1 MEPVGEERSA
11 RTVPRGR
18 GWSGRV
24 SPGRPV
30 GAVLVVLAL
39 LVSACAGGDD
49 DSSTDTG
56 DTEPSTTAPSSPD
69 STVPPT
75 SDTAAVANAVRIE
88 DSVEARVGASAD
100 FATVSD
106 PVAVAAGDSV
116 RTDANGYAEIA
127 YFDGS
132 VTRLDTDTDV
142 MVVELVDDPGDSI
155 IRIGM
160 GVGRTW
166 HRVQQLSGNDTYEVE
181 TLVATAAAQGTAFSI
196 SCPSETT
203 CTFAVI
209 EGSIELVLSAG
220 ATDTV
225 DAPASVTVTGS
236 EISDPQLL
244 PFDAAFGVWLFDNA
258 TRDQDNGFDG
268 PGQIYAQYGTAFAS
282 LEGTYDATGTT
293 TRFDCDGTLCEDFSE
308 AAHQTLE
315 RTYVFV
321 VECETGAC
329 GGRATTEY
337 QYNEE
342 FINENVPL
350 QFDGS
355 AYEWELDARGDLCFT
370 PAGMFGELRARFEW
384 RLIPTAAEVRDNR
397 YVATLADV
405 EVVVDGAAIEPIP
418 PECVV
423 YLITYSLEQSLAAV
437 RQPGSG

>member
-11 RTVPRGR
+11 RSVPRGR

-24 SPGRPV
+24 GLVRLV

-39 LVSACAGGDD
+39 LVSACSGGDD
-49 DSSTDTG
+49 DSSTDTR
-56 DTEPSTTAPSSPD
+56 DTGPSTTAPSPPD

-75 SDTAAVANAVRIE
+75 FDTAAVASAVRIE
-88 DSVEARVGASAD
+88 GSVEARVGASAD
-100 FATVSD
+100 FVTISD
-106 PVAVAAGDSV
+106 PVPVAAGDSV

-142 MVVELVDDPGDSI
+142 IVVELVDDPGDSI
-155 IRIGM
+155 TRIGM

-196 SCPSETT
+196 SCLSETI

-209 EGSIELVLSAG
+209 EGSIELVRSDG
-220 ATDTV
+220 TTDTV
-225 DAPASVTVTGS
+225 EAPASITVTGD
-236 EISDPQLL
+236 EISDPQLY
-244 PFDAAFGVWLFDNA
+244 PFDAVDVWQFDNL
-258 TRDQDNGFDG
+258 TRDQGSGFDG
-268 PGQIYAQYGTAFAS
+268 PGQIYAQYGVAFAS

-293 TRFDCDGTLCEDFSE
+293 TSFVCDGPLCDEFSQLVNE
-308 AAHQTLE
+308 TLE

-321 VECETGAC
+321 VECETGGC

-342 FINENVPL
+342 FVNENVPL
-350 QFDGS
+350 AFDGS

-370 PAGMFGELRARFEW
+370 TAGVFGELEARFEW
-384 RLIPTAAEVRDNR
+384 SLIPTAAEVRDNR
-397 YVATLADV
+397 YVATMADIDV
-405 EVVVDGAAIEPIP
+405 TVDGAAIEPIP
-418 PECVV
+418 PECVL
-423 YLITYSLEQSLAAV
+423 YIITYSLEQSLAAV

>member
-1 MEPVGEERSA
+1 
-11 RTVPRGR
+11 
-18 GWSGRV
+18 
-24 SPGRPV
+24 V
-30 GAVLVVLAL
+30 GAVLVVLVL
-39 LVSACAGGDD
+39 LVNACSGGDD
-49 DSSTDTG
+49 DSSTDTA

-75 SDTAAVANAVRIE
+75 SGTAAVANAVRIE
-88 DSVEARVGASAD
+88 DSVEARVGASAE

-106 PVAVAAGDSV
+106 PVPVAAGDSV
-116 RTDANGYAEIA
+116 RTDANGHAEIV

-142 MVVELVDDPGDSI
+142 MVVDLVDDPGDSI

-160 GVGRTW
+160 RVGRTW

-181 TLVATAAAQGTAFSI
+181 TVVATAVAQGTAFSI
-196 SCPSETT
+196 SCLSETT
-203 CTFAVI
+203 CTFAVV
-209 EGSIELVLSAG
+209 EGSLELALTNG
-220 ATDTV
+220 TTDSV
-225 DAPASVTVTGS
+225 DAPASVTVTS
-236 EISDPQLL
+236 DEISDPQPI
-244 PFDAAFGVWLFDNA
+244 PFDALDEWQGDNL

-268 PGQIYAQYGTAFAS
+268 AGQIYAQYGAAFAS

-293 TRFDCDGTLCEDFSE
+293 TSFVCDGTACEDFSE
-308 AAHQTLE
+308 AAHQTIE

-342 FINENVPL
+342 FVQENVPL

-370 PAGMFGELRARFEW
+370 PGGLFGELGARFEW

-423 YLITYSLEQSLAAV
+423 YLNTYSLEQSLVAV